1 MCGRFTL
8 TKDVARF
15 ADDLGIR
22 YPKATATF
30 NPRFNVCPSQP
41 VIIIST
47 PDDSLELS
55 TARWG
60 LVPAWAKDPAI
71 GSRLANA
78 RCEGIAEKPSFRSS
92 FKRRRCLILSDG
104 FFEWKQGTPKVP
116 FYFRMKDHSV
126 YAFAGL
132 WDEWKDATGQ
142 TLRTCCLITTEPN
155 DLLAKVHS
163 RMPVIVK
170 PEDYLKWVSGTEP
183 TELLGLLVPYPA
195 DQMEGYPVSTIVNKP
210 QNDSPE
216 CIRPI

>member
-1 MCGRFTL
+1 MAGMTPHGLFHPMANSSIFHGKRLRWLSKTVSPWYTGPSDQQSRNLLPGKCGFSRP
-8 TKDVARF
+8 ARPG
-15 ADDLGIR
+15 L
-22 YPKATATF
+22 
-30 NPRFNVCPSQP
+30 
-41 VIIIST
+41 ISLKWT
-47 PDDSLELS
+47 V
-55 TARWG
+55 
-60 LVPAWAKDPAI
+60 VP
-71 GSRLANA
+71 RLAY
-78 RCEGIAEKPSFRSS
+78 S
-92 FKRRRCLILSDG
+92 
-104 FFEWKQGTPKVP
+104 V

-163 RMPVIVK
+163 RMPVILK